1 MATLLPATADA
12 LLRHVMKPNPRTLL
26 LLPTNITVRAA
37 QRRMPTN
44 LRHDA
49 RR

>member
-26 LLPTNITVRAA
+26 LPPINITVRAV
-37 QRRMPTN
+37 QRGMPAN
-44 LRHDA
+44 LRLAA